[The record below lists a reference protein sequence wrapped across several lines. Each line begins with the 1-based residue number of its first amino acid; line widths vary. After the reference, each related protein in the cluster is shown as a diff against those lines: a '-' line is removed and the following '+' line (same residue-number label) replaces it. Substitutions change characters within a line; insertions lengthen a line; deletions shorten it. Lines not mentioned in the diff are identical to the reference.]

1 MKNILMLTLKQIDYA
16 LAVAKNLHFKKAADE
31 CFISPSTLSNA
42 ITEFE
47 TQLGV
52 QVFER
57 NNKKVIVTTVGQ
69 EILSKAKKIK
79 MEVQN
84 IHELAQHNI
93 AGLGSSLSIGIIPTI
108 SPYFLPLVLPKLQKK
123 FANLR
128 LKIEEGQSQIL
139 IKRVKE
145 GDLDM
150 AILALPYDVQDLL
163 SFKFWEED
171 FFWVSHSKNKNAG
184 KSEIKASELEHSELM
199 LLEDGHCLKDH
210 ILDACNISDSSQ
222 YSLKASS
229 LNTLIQLVKG
239 KMGTTLVP
247 KMALKELVGS
257 RKDLSIAHLN
267 EPGPH
272 REIALI
278 TRPNY
283 AGMEITEMLVEFFKK
298 SLKY

>member
-1 MKNILMLTLKQIDYA
+1 MLTFKQIDYA
-16 LAVAKNLHFKKAADE
+16 LAVGKNLHFKKAADE
-31 CFISPSTLSNA
+31 CYVSPSTLSNA
-42 ITEFE
+42 ITELE

-52 QVFER
+52 KIFER
-57 NNKKVIVTTVGQ
+57 NNKKVIVTSLGH

-79 MEVQN
+79 LEVQN
-84 IHELAQHNI
+84 IHELAQHNVD
-93 AGLGSSLSIGIIPTI
+93 GLSSSLSIGIIPTI
-108 SPYFLPLVLPKLQKK
+108 SPYFLPLVLPKIQKEFSNLQ
-123 FANLR
+123 

-139 IKRVKE
+139 TNRVKE

-150 AILALPYDVQDLL
+150 AILALPYDVQDLM

-171 FFWVSHSKNKNAG
+171 FFWVSHSQNKNAG
-184 KSEIKASELEHSELM
+184 KSEIRASELEHSELM

-210 ILDACNISDSSQ
+210 ILDACNIDSSSQ

-247 KMALKELVGS
+247 EMALKELVGNK
-257 RKDLSIAHLN
+257 KDLSISHLD

-283 AGMEITEMLVEFFKK
+283 AGMENVKMLVDFFGN
-298 SLKY
+298 SLKELDKN

>member
-1 MKNILMLTLKQIDYA
+1 MLTFKQIDYA
-16 LAVAKNLHFKKAADE
+16 LAVGKNLHFKKAADE
-31 CFISPSTLSNA
+31 CYVSPSTLSNA
-42 ITEFE
+42 ITELE

-52 QVFER
+52 KIFER
-57 NNKKVIVTTVGQ
+57 NNKKVIVTSLGH

-79 MEVQN
+79 LEVQN
-84 IHELAQHNI
+84 IHELAQHNVD
-93 AGLGSSLSIGIIPTI
+93 GFSSSLSIGIIPTI
-108 SPYFLPLVLPKLQKK
+108 SPYFLPLVLPKIQKEFSNLQ
-123 FANLR
+123 

-139 IKRVKE
+139 TNRVKE

-150 AILALPYDVQDLL
+150 AILALPYDVQDLM

-171 FFWVSHSKNKNAG
+171 FFWVSHSQNKNAG
-184 KSEIKASELEHSELM
+184 KSEIRASELEHSELM

-210 ILDACNISDSSQ
+210 ILDACNIDSSSQ

-247 KMALKELVGS
+247 EMALKELVGNK
-257 RKDLSIAHLN
+257 KDLSISHLD

-283 AGMEITEMLVEFFKK
+283 AGMENVKMLVDFFGN
-298 SLKY
+298 SLKELDKN

>member
-1 MKNILMLTLKQIDYA
+1 MLTLKQIDYA
-16 LAVAKNLHFKKAADE
+16 LAVGKNLHFKKAADE
-31 CFISPSTLSNA
+31 CYVSPSTLSNA
-42 ITEFE
+42 ITELE

-52 QVFER
+52 KIFER
-57 NNKKVIVTTVGQ
+57 NNKKVIVTSLGH

-79 MEVQN
+79 LEVKN
-84 IHELAQHNI
+84 IHELAQHNVD
-93 AGLGSSLSIGIIPTI
+93 GLSSSLSIGIIPTI
-108 SPYFLPLVLPKLQKK
+108 SPYFLPLVLPKIQKEFSNLQ
-123 FANLR
+123 

-139 IKRVKE
+139 TNRVKE

-150 AILALPYDVQDLL
+150 AILALPYDVQDLM

-171 FFWVSHSKNKNAG
+171 FFWVSHSQNKNAG
-184 KSEIKASELEHSELM
+184 KSEIRASELEHSELM

-210 ILDACNISDSSQ
+210 ILDACNIDSSSQ

-247 KMALKELVGS
+247 EMALKELVGNK
-257 RKDLSIAHLN
+257 KDLSISHLD

-283 AGMEITEMLVEFFKK
+283 AGMENVKMLVDFFGN
-298 SLKY
+298 SLKELDKN